1 MDEAGPPIRT
11 PDQRLRVFVSSTLKE
26 LAEERQAVRSAIESL
41 QLAPVMFELGA
52 RPHPPR
58 SLYRSYLAQS
68 DVFLGIYGERYGWVA
83 PGESVSG
90 LEDEYSLAGDLPSLI
105 YVLEPAPDRE
115 PRLTALLDRVRA
127 DDRASY
133 RSYRDAAEL
142 AELVRQDLATLLAER
157 FDAGRARAGGPAP
170 PGIPA
175 PYSAIIGRDG
185 EREALLA
192 LLSRP
197 DVRIVTIVGDGG
209 IGKSR
214 LAIEVAGA
222 AAAAGS
228 SVAFAMLET
237 ITVPERVITVI
248 ARALGVRDTGDAPLE
263 ETVID
268 AVADRDV
275 LLVVDNVEHV
285 LAAAALLV
293 RLIAAAP
300 RLTLLVTSRSP
311 LRVRAERLFA
321 LGPLGLPARDASPTE
336 VMAAPAVALFAERAT
351 AVQPGFR
358 LSPTNAAT
366 VGEICRRLD
375 GSPLAI
381 ELAAAR
387 MLWMPVDEL
396 LRRLESALTLLV
408 GGARDLP
415 ERQQALRSTIQWSV
429 DLLEPGAADAL
440 AALAVPSGPFLGATA
455 EAVLGAA
462 GIQDPTA
469 AITALAEASL
479 LRYEDRRGTPVL
491 SLPSLVRAF
500 AREAG
505 DPRRLEA
512 ARAAWIDHY
521 RSVAAAAALELRG
534 AAQLPTLQRLELEA
548 ENLGGVVRMLLD
560 DRRLDAAA
568 EHAWSLYLYLWIGG
582 YLGLV
587 REWMIELLEIAERE
601 SIGLAVRTR
610 AIALYFTH
618 TIRLWQEP
626 TADVVPGVQAS
637 RDRFAEAGDAGG
649 AALADVSL
657 ALGLLTLPE
666 GPDVP
671 GATAVLE
678 RGRAGF
684 RALGDTWGE
693 AMTLVMLGR
702 IALLTGG
709 LDDARARF
717 EESLALAT
725 AQRELLGIVI
735 ARNHRGWARLLL
747 GDLAGAADDMG
758 TSLDESLALGHD
770 EGVAYGLE
778 GFVGLRG
785 ATGDAE
791 TAGLLQGAAQALRRR
806 TGALNRS
813 GFDFSTPVVQQ
824 LREAGAGDVLDE
836 AAERGATMPLADV
849 LALVRQP

>member
-11 PDQRLRVFVSSTLKE
+11 PDQHLRVFVSSTLKE
-26 LAEERQAVRSAIESL
+26 LAEERRAVRSAIESL
-41 QLAPVMFELGA
+41 QLAPVMFELGS

-68 DVFLGIYGERYGWVA
+68 DVFVGVYGERYGWVA

-90 LEDEYSLAGDLPSLI
+90 LEDEYALSGELPSLI
-105 YVLEPAPDRE
+105 YVLDPAPDRE
-115 PRLTALLDRVRA
+115 PRLAALLDRVRA
-127 DDRASY
+127 DDRTSY

-157 FDAGRARAGGPAP
+157 FDAGRARAGRSTA

-175 PYSAIIGRDG
+175 PYSAIIGRDD
-185 EREALLA
+185 ERDALLA
-192 LLSRP
+192 LLARS
-197 DVRIVTIVGDGG
+197 DVRLVTIVGDGG

-214 LAIEVAGA
+214 LAIEVASA
-222 AAAAGS
+222 AAAAGTS
-228 SVAFAMLET
+228 AAFAMLET

-248 ARALGVRDTGDAPLE
+248 ARSLGVRDTGDAPLE
-263 ETVID
+263 EKVID
-268 AVADRDV
+268 AVAGRDV

-285 LAAAALLV
+285 LGAVGLLV
-293 RLIAAAP
+293 RLISAAP

-311 LRVRAERLFA
+311 LRVRAERLFP
-321 LGPLGLPARDASPTE
+321 LGPLCLPPPDAGPE
-336 VMAAPAVALFAERAT
+336 AIAAAPAVALFAERAA
-351 AVQPGFR
+351 AVRPGFR
-358 LSPTNAAT
+358 LGPDNAAT
-366 VGEICRRLD
+366 IAEICRRLD

-429 DLLEPGAADAL
+429 DLLEPGAGDAL
-440 AALAVPSGPFLGATA
+440 TALSVPSGPFLGATA

-462 GIQDPTA
+462 GIADPLA

-479 LRYEDRRGTPVL
+479 LRSEDRRGTPVF

-500 AREAG
+500 AREGGPAL
-505 DPRRLEA
+505 LEA
-512 ARAAWIDHY
+512 ARSAWIDHY
-521 RSVAAAAALELRG
+521 REVSADASHALRG
-534 AAQLPTLQRLELEA
+534 AEQLAALQRLELEA
-548 ENLGGVVRMLLD
+548 ENLGGVVRLLLD
-560 DRRLDAAA
+560 DRRLDIAA

-587 REWMIELLEIAERE
+587 REWMTELLDIAERE
-601 SIGLAVRTR
+601 SLALAVRTR
-610 AIALYFTH
+610 AIALYYTH
-618 TIRLWQEP
+618 AIRFWQEP

-637 RDRFAEAGDAGG
+637 RELFAEAGDPGG
-649 AALADVSL
+649 AALADVSIG
-657 ALGLLTLPE
+657 LGLLARPE

-671 GATAVLE
+671 GAAAVLE
-678 RGRAGF
+678 RSRAGF
-684 RALGDTWGE
+684 RELGDAWGE

-702 IALLTGG
+702 IALLTGEVA
-709 LDDARARF
+709 DARDRF
-717 EESLALAT
+717 EESLALAS
-725 AQRELLGIVI
+725 AQGELLGIVI
-735 ARNHRGWARLLL
+735 ARNHRGWAQLLA
-747 GDLAGAADDMG
+747 GDLEGAADDFA

-778 GFVGLRG
+778 GFVGVRG
-785 ATGDAE
+785 AQGDASA
-791 TAGLLQGAAQALRRR
+791 AGLLQGAAQALRRR
-806 TGALNRS
+806 KGLLNRS
-813 GFDFSTPVVQQ
+813 GFDFSTPVVQR
-824 LREAGAGDVLDE
+824 LRDAGAGNAFDE
-836 AAERGATMPLADV
+836 AAERGAAMPLAEV
-849 LALVRQP
+849 LALVRAP

>member
-26 LAEERQAVRSAIESL
+26 LAEERRAVRSAIESL
-41 QLAPVMFELGA
+41 QLAPVMFELGS

-68 DVFLGIYGERYGWVA
+68 DVFVGIYGQRYGWVA
-83 PGESVSG
+83 PGEAVSG
-90 LEDEYSLAGDLPSLI
+90 LEDEYALSGELPSLI

-115 PRLTALLDRVRA
+115 PRLTALLDRIRT
-127 DDRASY
+127 DDRTSY
-133 RSYRDAAEL
+133 RSFRDADEL
-142 AELVRQDLATLLAER
+142 GGLVRQDLATLLAER
-157 FDAGRARAGGPAP
+157 FDAGRARGGRSLPS
-170 PGIPA
+170 IPA
-175 PYSAIIGRDG
+175 PYSAIVGRDG
-185 EREALLA
+185 ERDALLGMLA
-192 LLSRP
+192 RP

-214 LAIEVAGA
+214 LAIEVAAA
-222 AAAAGS
+222 AAAAGE

-248 ARALGVRDTGDAPLE
+248 ARSLGVRDTGDAPLE
-263 ETVID
+263 EKVID
-268 AVADRDV
+268 AVAERDV

-285 LAAAALLV
+285 LGAAGLLV
-293 RLIAAAP
+293 RLIGAAP

-311 LRVRAERLFA
+311 LRVRAERLFP
-321 LGPLGLPARDASPTE
+321 LGPLAVPPADAD
-336 VMAAPAVALFAERAT
+336 AAAIARSPAVALFVERAA
-351 AVQPGFR
+351 AVRPGFR
-358 LSPTNAAT
+358 LDPDDAAT
-366 VGEICRRLD
+366 VAEICRRLD

-387 MLWMPVDEL
+387 MVWMSVDEL

-415 ERQQALRSTIQWSV
+415 ERQRALRSTIQWSV
-429 DLLEPGAADAL
+429 DLLEPRAANAL
-440 AALAVPSGPFLGATA
+440 TVLAVAPGPFLGATA
-455 EAVLGAA
+455 ESVLDATGSDDAV
-462 GIQDPTA
+462 A

-479 LRYEDRRGTPVL
+479 LRFDDRGGTTKL

-505 DPRRLEA
+505 PIELLES
-512 ARAAWIDHY
+512 ARSAWIDHY
-521 RSVAAAAALELRG
+521 RAVATEAAPALRG
-534 AAQLPTLQRLELEA
+534 AMQLATLQRLELEA
-548 ENLGGVVRMLLD
+548 ENLGGVVRLLLD
-560 DRRLDAAA
+560 DRRLDTAA

-587 REWMIELLEIAERE
+587 REWMAELLEIAERE
-601 SIGLAVRTR
+601 SIALDVRTR
-610 AIALYFTH
+610 AIALYYTH
-618 TIRLWQEP
+618 AIRFWQEP
-626 TADVVPGVQAS
+626 AADVVPGMQAS
-637 RDRFAEAGDAGG
+637 RDLFAEAGDPGG
-649 AALADVSL
+649 AALADVSIG
-657 ALGLLTLPE
+657 LGLLSRPE
-666 GPDVP
+666 GPEV
-671 GATAVLE
+671 AAAMAVLE
-678 RGRAGF
+678 RSRAGF
-684 RALGDTWGE
+684 RELGDTWGE

-735 ARNHRGWARLLL
+735 ARNHRGWARLLA
-747 GDLAGAADDMG
+747 GDLEGAADDFG

-778 GFVGLRG
+778 GFVGVRG
-785 ATGDAE
+785 AEGDA
-791 TAGLLQGAAQALRRR
+791 TAAGLLQGAAQALRRR
-806 TGALNRS
+806 KGAMNRT
-813 GFDFSTPVVQQ
+813 GFDFATPVVQR
-824 LREAGAGDVLDE
+824 LRDAGAGEVFDA
-836 AAERGATMPLADV
+836 AAERGATVPLAEA
-849 LALVRQP
+849 LALVRTP